1 MFNYTKKIRIIFY
14 FIIVNSYLLAQ
25 NYTYKT
31 PARDG
36 IGKVYLGREIS
47 KIMGHQGAE
56 WLERNSREIE
66 EKPSVVIKNLKLKS
80 SDIVADFGSGSG
92 YFTRL
97 IAPKCSL
104 VYAID
109 IQKEMHDINKFIL
122 EKNNINNVKFILGE
136 SKKTNLPKNKIYIL
150 IMVDVYHELE
160 FPYEIMSNIYNILK
174 KNGKVVL
181 VEYKGEDKK
190 LMIKPLHKMT
200 IDQIILEMENVGL
213 KFEKQIDKLPKQHM
227 LMFTK

>member
-1 MFNYTKKIRIIFY
+1 MKKIFIIFY
-14 FIIVNSYLLAQ
+14 LIIVNSYLFSQ
-25 NYTYKT
+25 NYTYKS
-31 PARDG
+31 PSRDG
-36 IGKVYLGREIS
+36 IGKIYLGREIS
-47 KIMGHQGAE
+47 KIMGHQGVE

-66 EKPSVVIKNLKLKS
+66 EKPLKVIKNLNLKS

-109 IQKEMHDINKFIL
+109 IQKEMHEINNSIL
-122 EKNNINNVKFILGE
+122 KKDNINNVKFILGE
-136 SKKTNLPKNKIYIL
+136 NKETNLPKNKIDLL

-174 KNGKVVL
+174 QNGKVIF

-200 IDQIILEMENVGL
+200 LNQIIIEIRNVGF
-213 KFEKQIDKLPKQHM
+213 KFEKNIESLPRQHM
-227 LMFTK
+227 LIFSKS

>member
-1 MFNYTKKIRIIFY
+1 MKKIFIIFY
-14 FIIVNSYLLAQ
+14 LIIVNSYLFSQ
-25 NYTYKT
+25 NYTYKS
-31 PARDG
+31 PSRDG
-36 IGKVYLGREIS
+36 IGKIYLGREIS
-47 KIMGHQGAE
+47 KIMGHQGVE

-66 EKPSVVIKNLKLKS
+66 EKPLKVIKNLNLKS
-80 SDIVADFGSGSG
+80 SNIVADFGCGSG

-109 IQKEMHDINKFIL
+109 IQKEMHEINNSIL
-122 EKNNINNVKFILGE
+122 KKDNINNVKFILGE
-136 SKKTNLPKNKIYIL
+136 NKETNLPKNKIDLL

-174 KNGKVVL
+174 QNGKVIF

-200 IDQIILEMENVGL
+200 LNQIIIEIRNVGF
-213 KFEKQIDKLPKQHM
+213 KFEKNIESLPRQHM
-227 LMFTK
+227 LIFSKS

>member
-1 MFNYTKKIRIIFY
+1 MKKIFIIFY
-14 FIIVNSYLLAQ
+14 LIIVNSYLFSQ
-25 NYTYKT
+25 NYTYKS
-31 PARDG
+31 PSRDG
-36 IGKVYLGREIS
+36 IGKIYLGREIS
-47 KIMGHQGAE
+47 KIMGHQGVE

-66 EKPSVVIKNLKLKS
+66 EKPLKVIKNLNLKS
-80 SDIVADFGSGSG
+80 SNIVADFGSGSG

-109 IQKEMHDINKFIL
+109 IQKEMHEINNSIL
-122 EKNNINNVKFILGE
+122 KKDNINNVKFILGE
-136 SKKTNLPKNKIYIL
+136 NKETNLPKNKIDLL

-174 KNGKVVL
+174 QNGKVIF

-200 IDQIILEMENVGL
+200 LNQIIIEIRNVGF
-213 KFEKQIDKLPKQHM
+213 KFEKNIESLPRQHM
-227 LMFTK
+227 LIFSKS